1 MRIWPLAALACM
13 LMQAA
18 VADAADAPPGAPAGA
33 TSCTGCHAVSKTVDT
48 AVPGIAGRK
57 PADLAAAMRDFRSG
71 TRPATVMGRI
81 AKGFSDPE
89 IEAIAVWFSAQ
100 PQ

>member
-1 MRIWPLAALACM
+1 MRYGLMAALACAFA
-13 LMQAA
+13 QAGTANA
-18 VADAADAPPGAPAGA
+18 VDAPAGA
-33 TSCTGCHAVSKTVDT
+33 MACTGCHATSKTVDT

-57 PADLAAAMRDFRSG
+57 SAELTTAMRDFKSG
-71 TRPATVMGRI
+71 ARPATVMGRI

-89 IEAIAVWFSAQ
+89 IEAISVWFSTQ

>member
-1 MRIWPLAALACM
+1 MRAWLTAALACT
-13 LMQAA
+13 LMQAGTA
-18 VADAADAPPGAPAGA
+18 HAADAPPGA
-33 TSCTGCHAVSKTVDT
+33 TSCTGCHAVSRSVDT

-57 PADLAAAMRDFRSG
+57 PADLAAAMRDFKSG

-89 IEAIAVWFSAQ
+89 IEAIAVWFGAQ